1 MRFYRNFLCCCVS
14 LCFLVVIFCIHG
26 SALGQNHLR
35 PLFDSL
41 NQTIA
46 ASANYDS
53 VKTREIDSIRAS
65 IGTTGNLFDNY
76 LKLYRAYRTYNYD
89 SAYSYAQLLLQEARI
104 ENNDSLYVLAQLKQ
118 GFILVSSG
126 MFKEAFDS
134 LAVLYNVHLLP
145 AFRAEYYTLLAR
157 CYYDIADF
165 DNDKYHTP
173 AYNALGGRY
182 LDSAMIYYDTASFEY
197 KYYSGL
203 KAIRGGQKQKALK
216 FFNALMAEEHL
227 TPHQLALTAS
237 TLCDLYI
244 HGKDQDQEE
253 AIYLLLR
260 AAIAD
265 IVSST
270 KETTALFNLSTLL
283 YQRNDIPHASLYI
296 KKAMNDAVF
305 YGAKQRKVQL
315 SSILSLIESQRV
327 ANIEHQKRKAILYGA
342 IATLLLLLFAGLI
355 LIILRQMRKLKKAEK
370 TISKAHHH
378 LQDSNAR
385 LEEANKI
392 KEGYLGYFF
401 NGNSEVY
408 AKVEKFKKSIER
420 RVRDGKFSEI
430 AILIN
435 QFNLKEDKH
444 ELLDNFD
451 RIFLKLF
458 PHFLEQYNALF
469 TLENQIGLGEKAS
482 LPTEVRIF
490 ALIRLGIHDNEKI
503 ASILGYSVHT
513 INTYK
518 TKVKNKSVVSNEL
531 FEQKIMEIKS
541 V

>member
-1 MRFYRNFLCCCVS
+1 MRFYRNFICCS
-14 LCFLVVIFCIHG
+14 IALCFIALLCVPK
-26 SALGQNHLR
+26 SARAQSHLR

-46 ASANYDS
+46 AAANYDS
-53 VKTREIDSIRAS
+53 IKVREIDSIRIS
-65 IGTTGNLFDNY
+65 TGSQSALFDKY
-76 LKLYRAYRTYNYD
+76 LKLYSAFRTYNYD
-89 SAYSYAQLLLQEARI
+89 SAYSYAQLLLKEARA

-134 LAVLYNVHLLP
+134 LSVLQGANLLP

-165 DNDKYHTP
+165 DNDKYHSP

-182 LDSAMIYYDTASFEY
+182 LDSAMVYYDKARFEY
-197 KYYSGL
+197 KYYGGL
-203 KAIRGGQKQKALK
+203 KAIRRGQKQKALK
-216 FFNALMAEEHL
+216 FFNGLMAQKDL

-244 HGKDQDQEE
+244 HGKDKEE

-283 YQRNDIPHASLYI
+283 YKRNDIAHASLYI

-327 ANIEHQKRKAILYGA
+327 ANVENQKRNAILYGV

-370 TISKAHHH
+370 TISKAHLH

-469 TLENQIGLGEKAS
+469 TPDCQINLGEKAS

-518 TKVKNKSVVSNEL
+518 TKVKNKSVVSNEQ
-531 FEQKIMEIKS
+531 FEQKIMAIKS
-541 V
+541 VQR